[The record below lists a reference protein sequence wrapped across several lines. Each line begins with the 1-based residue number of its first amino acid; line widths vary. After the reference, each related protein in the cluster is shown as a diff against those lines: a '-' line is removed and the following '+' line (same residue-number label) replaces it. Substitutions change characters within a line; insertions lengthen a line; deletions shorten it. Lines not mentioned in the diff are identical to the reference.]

1 MKTEI
6 IKSKQP
12 NPILKEYL
20 IPMYN
25 ILDYKNIKS
34 GVKTKLLDNK
44 KYIYYDKNS
53 LSDLNK
59 AILRSISHVY
69 FETLFYSDDI
79 QNPNNDRLEYWCP
92 DE

>member
-25 ILDYKNIKS
+25 ILDYKNIKY
-34 GVKTKLLDNK
+34 GVKTKLLDNN
-44 KYIYYDKNS
+44 DKNS

-59 AILRSISHVY
+59 AILRLISHVY
-69 FETLFYSDDI
+69 FETLFLVMIFKI
-79 QNPNNDRLEYWCP
+79 QIMIG
-92 DE
+92 

>member
-6 IKSKQP
+6 IKSNQP

-25 ILDYKNIKS
+25 ILDYKNIKY

-69 FETLFYSDDI
+69 FETLFLVMIFKI
-79 QNPNNDRLEYWCP
+79 QIMIG
-92 DE
+92 

>member
-12 NPILKEYL
+12 NPILKKYL
-20 IPMYN
+20 IPIYN

-44 KYIYYDKNS
+44 KYRYYDKNS

-69 FETLFYSDDI
+69 FETPFFSDDF

>member
-12 NPILKEYL
+12 NPILKKYL

-34 GVKTKLLDNK
+34 GVKTKL
-44 KYIYYDKNS
+44 
-53 LSDLNK
+53 
-59 AILRSISHVY
+59 
-69 FETLFYSDDI
+69 
-79 QNPNNDRLEYWCP
+79 
-92 DE
+92 